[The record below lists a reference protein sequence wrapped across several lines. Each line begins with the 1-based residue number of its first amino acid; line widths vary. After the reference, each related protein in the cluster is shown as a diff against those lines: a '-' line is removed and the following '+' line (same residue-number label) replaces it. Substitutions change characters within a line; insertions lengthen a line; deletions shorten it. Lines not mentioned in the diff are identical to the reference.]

1 MLNDDGTVRI
11 ERSGVTG
18 VVSLHAGCDDGW
30 IRLKLAID
38 GDGYVAKQDGL
49 RACLTLRPDGD
60 DYHYTLTLEAAQ
72 PTRLQLKLSVPDA
85 EQLFHLVPA
94 CLYGDNNLHGAEPGH
109 FPNLTHEHPDNVS
122 CAPYWEFRADRA
134 SLPLSVLCSE
144 GVVAGVSIDP
154 YSDCEPAACSS
165 DEGFVRNGV
174 FAELARDESG
184 PACGVTLGYR
194 NTPMSFINKD
204 QWGEP
209 TEHRLLRGTAGGHL
223 FLRPSSSRLDAHDL
237 VQSVYDDRRECPQ
250 APIGHEEAARAL
262 THAFMHVNWD
272 EQHENFTNMHT
283 VPDALKIELTA
294 WRTTSEIGWSGG
306 AVIGYP
312 VLAAG
317 HLLGDEQ
324 VMARARIMLD
334 RVADATNPAS
344 GLLWD
349 VCGPPDG
356 KGLAGWWHGY
366 LVRDV
371 HCAYTNGSAVYY
383 LLKSSVAAQRWG
395 LDAPSRWV
403 ETATAVLDTVCT
415 LQKDDG
421 SFGYTYYPDRP
432 EIADDVGF
440 AGVWFVPALVLAYR
454 ITGRESYLDAAQR
467 GLAYYATSVRAL
479 CCCGA
484 PMDTWKSPDQE
495 GNLGFLRGAQLLHE
509 TTGRD
514 EYLELLDAS
523 ARYEY
528 LWRYGFRTRPEYPP
542 LKGSHFSSCGGSVT
556 SVSNPHIHPM
566 GLYVSRELAY
576 LAEQTGDAYHHARWE
591 DGVNWSLNIVS
602 LYPDVAGYGI
612 PGVLTER
619 YCPSDGLTIETFA
632 DGSPSSI
639 WFAYNAWAAA
649 AALEGLVELL
659 DSYPGTGE

>member
-1 MLNDDGTVRI
+1 MLNDDGTVMI
-11 ERSGVTG
+11 ERAGVTG

-30 IRLKLAID
+30 TPLLLTTD
-38 GDGYVAKQDGL
+38 GDSYVAQQDGL
-49 RACLTLRPDGD
+49 RADLTIAPHGD
-60 DYHYTLTLEAAQ
+60 DYRYTLTLKAAQ
-72 PTRLQLKLSVPDA
+72 PTRLQLKLCVLTAQQP
-85 EQLFHLVPA
+85 FHLVP
-94 CLYGDNNLHGAEPGH
+94 CCIYGDNNLHGAEPGH
-109 FPNLTHEHPDNVS
+109 FPNLTHEHPDSVS

-134 SLPLSVLCSE
+134 SLPLSLLCGE
-144 GVVAGVSIDP
+144 GFVAGVSIDP
-154 YSDCEPAACSS
+154 YSDCEPAACTS

-174 FAELARDESG
+174 FAELAKEGDG

-204 QWGEP
+204 QLGEP
-209 TEHRLLRGTAGGHL
+209 TEHRLSRGTAGGRL
-223 FLRPSSSRLDAHDL
+223 FLRQASSRLDAHDL
-237 VQSVYDDRRECPQ
+237 VRCVYDDLRECPP
-250 APIGHEEAARAL
+250 APIEHEKAARAL
-262 THAFMHVNWD
+262 THAFVHLSWND
-272 EQHENFTNMHT
+272 EEQEFSNMHT
-283 VPDALKIELTA
+283 APDPHKVELTA
-294 WRTTSEIGWSGG
+294 WRTTCEIGWSGG
-306 AVIGYP
+306 TVVAYP

-317 HLLGDEQ
+317 HLFEDELA
-324 VMARARIMLD
+324 MARARIVLD
-334 RVADATNPAS
+334 QVADALNPAS

-349 VCGPPDG
+349 VSGGPGG
-356 KGLAGWWHGY
+356 KGVEGWWHGY

-383 LLKSSVAAQRWG
+383 LLKTSAAAQRWG
-395 LDAPSRWV
+395 LDTPARWG
-403 ETATAVLDTVCT
+403 ETATTVLDTICT

-421 SFGYTYYPDRP
+421 NFGYTYYTDRP
-432 EIADDVGF
+432 AIADDVGF
-440 AGVWFVPALVLAYR
+440 AGVWFVPALVLAHR
-454 ITGRESYLDAAQR
+454 MTGRESYLDAARR
-467 GLAYYATSVRAL
+467 GLDYYATQVRAL
-479 CCCGA
+479 SCCGA

-576 LAEQTGDAYHHARWE
+576 LAEQTGDAYHRARWE

-602 LYPDVAGYGI
+602 LYPDVAGYGS

-649 AALEGLVELL
+649 AALEGLVEELER
-659 DSYPGTGE
+659 SRTN